1 MLVELAGLLNKMFD
15 EVMSSDFDVFIAEPG
30 KKFKDKV
37 MEDAEGDLDQVGIQD
52 ASVLCT
58 THLGLIKWL
67 PVGAL
72 WERGKKQRI
81 TVLKAK
87 VLLESSL
94 IHENHTLHS
103 ISTAISWFKRGD
115 LRVDEPIVMASTA
128 ELALPSS
135 VHDEP
140 PHSQTTHHE
149 AKDTLATVLLYAE
162 SNKRNSADAE
172 DAVQTTRGSEEIE
185 KPPRNPFES
194 HSEVTDRMRCEAQS
208 RALDG
213 SNCFVNI
220 ADKSSDSDVIL
231 ALQRLNDALQQNAS
245 YMADCLAEDFEFKNV
260 TTNPTTE
267 QIAAVH
273 RASDHIGRI
282 LAESL
287 GKNKPEDTP
296 MLLQITL
303 QAYLASALCLVISSW
318 AYDPGVH
325 AFIYGIY
332 QRLRRV
338 GEKQN
343 VRMRPLFQLMRRK
356 NG

>member
-1 MLVELAGLLNKMFD
+1 MPVSGACWSHHTPPHELHKPHALR
-15 EVMSSDFDVFIAEPG
+15 SI
-30 KKFKDKV
+30 
-37 MEDAEGDLDQVGIQD
+37 
-52 ASVLCT
+52 
-58 THLGLIKWL
+58 
-67 PVGAL
+67 GA
-72 WERGKKQRI
+72 
-81 TVLKAK
+81 
-87 VLLESSL
+87 
-94 IHENHTLHS
+94 
-103 ISTAISWFKRGD
+103 AISRFKRRD

-128 ELALPSS
+128 ELAFPSS

-140 PHSQTTHHE
+140 PHSQTTQHE
-149 AKDTLATVLLYAE
+149 EKDTPATVLPYAE
-162 SNKRNSADAE
+162 NNKRNSADAK
-172 DAVQTTRGSEEIE
+172 DAVQTARESEESE
-185 KPPRNPFES
+185 KHLRNPSES
-194 HSEVTDRMRCEAQS
+194 HSEVTHRMRCEAQS

-220 ADKSSDSDVIL
+220 ADKSSESDVIL
-231 ALQRLNDALQQNAS
+231 ALRRLNAELQQNACH
-245 YMADCLAEDFEFKNV
+245 MADCLAEDFEFKNV
-260 TTNPTTE
+260 TTNPTKE
-267 QIAAVH
+267 QIAAVQ
-273 RASDHIGRI
+273 RASGRIGRI

-318 AYDPGVH
+318 DYDPGVH